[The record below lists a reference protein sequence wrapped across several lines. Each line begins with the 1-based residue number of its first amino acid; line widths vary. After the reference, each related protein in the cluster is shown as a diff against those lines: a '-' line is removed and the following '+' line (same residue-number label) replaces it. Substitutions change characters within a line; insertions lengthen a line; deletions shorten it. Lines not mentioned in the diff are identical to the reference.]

1 MRSSGFN
8 TPVRFFGSHFE
19 ACWGFVAYWIYL
31 AFLQGETETH
41 LLQPLIQRGGRNRI
55 NDLRRRAK
63 AWQSR
68 LVSEA
73 NPAFNPVQQWE
84 QREGPMHQHVSDERY
99 THTGAKGG
107 PKRSRVRPERSIAI
121 EVPPHDNP
129 ARSPKT
135 MCINCGRVRLTNNDP
150 HR

>member
-1 MRSSGFN
+1 MITIGQLIHLTRARGFN
-8 TPVRFFGSHFE
+8 TPARFLGSRFE
-19 ACWGFVAYWIYL
+19 ARWGFVAYWIYL

-73 NPAFNPVQQWE
+73 NPAFNPLQ
-84 QREGPMHQHVSDERY
+84 P
-99 THTGAKGG
+99 
-107 PKRSRVRPERSIAI
+107 
-121 EVPPHDNP
+121 
-129 ARSPKT
+129 
-135 MCINCGRVRLTNNDP
+135 
-150 HR
+150 